1 MTADEAYCDICGLDL
16 GSQFFRVEGQDICW
30 TCKDMSENTG
40 GLICLQRRL
49 HI

>member
-40 GLICLQRRL
+40 GLICLQCRL